1 MEKFFLLLI
10 LISIFSPA
18 IACSFAPGYEPLRV
32 SSAYQSNFVPD
43 KPYALITS
51 VRRGYDDGN
60 GGSCSDAGI
69 LTIKIDDS
77 NPANRTAYKFK
88 VLDNEAFSSIF
99 PSEPVM
105 IAPLERESSEMYFVW
120 FDLGETQGKEMDFTL
135 EIIAVSP
142 SGEESEPFQLVVHE
156 ALR

>member
-1 MEKFFLLLI
+1 MKKIFLLLSF
-10 LISIFSPA
+10 ISILNPA

-43 KPYALITS
+43 KPHALVTS

-77 NPANRTAYKFK
+77 NPSNKTAYKFK
-88 VLDNEAFSSIF
+88 VLDNEVFSSIF
-99 PSEPVM
+99 PTEPVM
-105 IAPLERESSEMYFVW
+105 ISPLERESEEMFFVW
-120 FDLGETQGKEMDFTL
+120 FDLGETQGKEMRFTL
-135 EIIAVSP
+135 EIVAVSP
-142 SGEESEPFQLVVHE
+142 TGAESEPFQLVVNE
-156 ALR
+156 APR